1 MDIYDITQIGLLV
14 TATVVLARLGLALA
28 SRIERRPGTGTD
40 QGSATETR
48 LRALEE
54 ESTAVRRELAELQE
68 RQDFAERMLQSRA
81 DSSRLGGAPDKR
93 AVTPR

>member
-28 SRIERRPGTGTD
+28 SRIERRPSAGTD
-40 QGSATETR
+40 QHSGTEAR

-54 ESTAVRRELAELQE
+54 ESTLVRRELAELQE

-81 DSSRLGGAPDKR
+81 DPSRLGGAPEKR